1 MHPMYAGC
9 ICQETQNFTDIYVMR
24 RLASLLPV
32 LLVCVPVQIFS
43 AEAFL
48 FRHIHRP
55 GEQYRIIGVNKQEI
69 FVDGEPVGSAELLT
83 RIQIEK
89 GHQREIT
96 ARYQISEENTLVDR
110 AFALEREHRV
120 TFTQNE
126 MGVMHVPRRSFVP
139 QVRNVPVFPE
149 HAISPGDEWTYPA
162 EEVYDFRE
170 GLDIPDPL
178 VIPVDVHYVYHG
190 PAPEEGPDLH
200 HFVITYNLLH
210 RPRRGAPE
218 AESMRLITARF
229 RQQLYWDAHAG
240 RPERYQEEYNLFFQL
255 TDGTRLEYR
264 GTADGRVVDAP
275 PLNRSVMQQ
284 EIEDSIA
291 LDNLP
296 DAQVRSDEDG
306 VTIALEDIRFAP
318 DSADLLPSEDGK
330 LEWLA
335 QILQRFPNRDILITG
350 HTAMAGSPEG
360 RQRLSE
366 ERAAAV
372 GEYLISRGIRSRDA
386 VLYRG
391 MGAQEPVDT
400 NDTEEGRRRN
410 RRVEITIREN

>member
-1 MHPMYAGC
+1 MK
-9 ICQETQNFTDIYVMR
+9 

-32 LLVCVPVQIFS
+32 LLLCVPAHVFS
-43 AEAFL
+43 SEAL
-48 FRHIHRP
+48 VFRHLHRP

-69 FVDGEPVGSAELLT
+69 FVDGEAVGSAELLT
-83 RIQIEK
+83 RIQIAK
-89 GHQREIT
+89 GPQREIT

-126 MGVMHVPRRSFVP
+126 MGVMQVPRRSFVP
-139 QVRNVPVFPE
+139 QVRNIPVFPE
-149 HAISPGDEWTYPA
+149 QAISPGATWTYPA

-170 GLDIPDPL
+170 GLNIPEPL
-178 VIPVDVHYVYHG
+178 MIPVDVQYVYHG
-190 PAPEEGPDLH
+190 PAPNEGPDLH
-200 HFVITYNLLH
+200 HFEITYNLLH
-210 RPRRGAPE
+210 RPGRGTPE
-218 AESMRLITARF
+218 AESIRLITARF
-229 RQQLYWDAHAG
+229 RQQLYWDARAG
-240 RPERYQEEYNLFFQL
+240 RPDNYQEEYALFFQL
-255 TDGTRLEYR
+255 TDGARLEYR
-264 GTADGRVVDAP
+264 GSANGRVVDAP
-275 PLNRSVMQQ
+275 PLDRSVMRQ

-296 DAQVRSDEDG
+296 DARVRSDEDG

-318 DSADLLPSEDGK
+318 DSADLLPSEDEK

-335 QILQRFPNRDILITG
+335 QILMRFPNRDILITG
-350 HTAMAGSPEG
+350 HTAMAGSEEG

-372 GEYLISRGIRSRDA
+372 GEYLISRGVRPRDA

-391 MGAQEPVDT
+391 MGAREPVDT
-400 NDTEEGRRRN
+400 NETDEGRRRN